1 MRDSASMAFALNEI
15 RRELQ
20 AATAQPPVPHDLAVA
35 VINDVFR
42 LAGCKPVADPT
53 WETWTHVRR
62 GLWPEQVAMLAHCLM
77 YSSLRAQSVA
87 TLSAVSAAGAD
98 VLDEF
103 FRQVEPLTAEM
114 VRSNAFRQEE
124 FLRKWI
130 SVVGG
135 SIDGEAAEASRR
147 RVESLDYRKTLEE
160 YRRAEQARAQEKA
173 KRLEAE
179 RIAREAA
186 DREAAARGWRE

>member
-1 MRDSASMAFALNEI
+1 MAFALSDI

-20 AATAQPPVPHDLAVA
+20 AATAQPPVPPDLAIA

-42 LAGCKPVADPT
+42 LAGRKPATDPT
-53 WETWTHVRR
+53 WEAWMHMRR

-77 YSSLRAQSVA
+77 YSSLRTQSVKTLAAGAA
-87 TLSAVSAAGAD
+87 TGAD

-103 FRQVEPLTAEM
+103 FKQVEPLTAEM
-114 VRSNAFRQEE
+114 VRGNAFREEE

-135 SIDGEAAEASRR
+135 SIEGESAEESRR
-147 RVESLDYRKTLEE
+147 RVESLDYRKTLDE
-160 YRRAEQARAQEKA
+160 YRRAEQARAQERA

-186 DREAAARGWRE
+186 EREAAARGWRE